1 MILIYSKRVAAYQ
14 RSAPG
19 RECTPGPASP
29 GPGRDWIPGLNSM
42 CPGAGRDPGTY
53 FTSPGRDCRDLS
65 FVGRELAGSR
75 AGTVILPGTWKIPD
89 IPPVQHIWIIS
100 AGICSIYQINSL
112 KPYTCENEFKTGTCY
127 KQNWPVFSTIIGFY
141 RICLLH
147 ALFGLSYLVICWRVE
162 GTIVY
167 YQKI

>member
-1 MILIYSKRVAAYQ
+1 MYRFQ

-19 RECTPGPASP
+19 RECSPGPASPGPASP
-29 GPGRDWIPGLNSM
+29 GPGRDWIPGLISM
-42 CPGAGRDPGTY
+42 YLGAGPDPGTC

-100 AGICSIYQINSL
+100 ARICSIYQINSL
-112 KPYTCENEFKTGTCY
+112 KPYTCEKEFKTGTCY
-127 KQNWPVFSTIIGFY
+127 KQIGQYFQP
-141 RICLLH
+141 LLGFIESSCSMH
-147 ALFGLSYLVICWRVE
+147 ILGHHTWLSAGEYL
-162 GTIVY
+162 
-167 YQKI
+167 